1 MADTYDLTPE
11 VLAELRAPRPYPAI
25 TLAMPTD
32 PDQPF
37 GEGDRI
43 LLRDLATQAKRQL
56 AEDSDVPRQA
66 KLELRDRLLDPD
78 AIEGAGFPFH
88 PADALVVHIAAGE
101 PIRVWQ
107 LTSPAVEPRVE
118 FATEFLTRYAV
129 AAEQRSRPYL
139 VLVLDQEISR
149 LYHGSA
155 GDLAEVTRYGF
166 PDPPR
171 IPSPEDSIPGPIP
184 HSPPYEGHDERVKQY
199 LRTVD
204 TRLNLAL
211 KENNGIP
218 LFVIGGEKTLA
229 LFMGLT
235 GAGDRLAGTLALTGM
250 DKDPKPDLA
259 RRLAPVLADF
269 RARQVAE
276 AVEELDAARPRQK
289 YAGGPADVWTA
300 TADKRVRRLLV
311 EEGLMVAGRISG
323 DGRTLDVLPYPG
335 GVTVTLPDPVP
346 DVEPPPHDAGV
357 ATDIVEQLVENA
369 VEADSQVLFVP
380 DGTLLAP
387 GGVAAVLRY

>member
-11 VLAELRAPRPYPAI
+11 VLADLRAPRPYPAI

-32 PDQPF
+32 PDLPF
-37 GEGDRI
+37 GDKDRI
-43 LLRDLATQAKRQL
+43 LLRDLVTQAKRQL
-56 AEDSDVPRQA
+56 AEDSDVPRHA

-78 AIEGAGFPFH
+78 AIEDAGFPFH
-88 PADALVVHIAAGE
+88 TAGALVVHIAAGE
-101 PIRVWQ
+101 PIQVWQ

-118 FATEFLTRYAV
+118 FATDFLTRYAV

-139 VLVLDQEISR
+139 VLVLDQEMCR

-155 GDLAEVTRYGF
+155 GELAEVTRYGF
-166 PDPPR
+166 PDAPR

-184 HSPPYEGHDERVKQY
+184 HAAPYEAHDERVRQY

-211 KENNGIP
+211 KEHNGIP
-218 LFVIGGEKTLA
+218 LFVIGSEKA
-229 LFMGLT
+229 LSIFKGLT
-235 GAGDRLAGTLALTGM
+235 GAGNRLAGTLALTGM

-259 RRLAPVLADF
+259 RRLEPVLADF
-269 RARQVAE
+269 RTRQVAE
-276 AVEELDAARPRQK
+276 AVEELDAARPQQK

-300 TADKRVRRLLV
+300 ATDKRVRRLLV
-311 EEGLMVAGRISG
+311 DETLVVAGRITG
-323 DGRTLDVLPYPG
+323 DGRTLDVVPFPEP
-335 GVTVTLPDPVP
+335 VTLPDPLP
-346 DVEPPPHDAGV
+346 DVEPPAHDAGV
-357 ATDIVEQLVENA
+357 STDIVEQLVENA

-380 DGTLLAP
+380 DGTLLAA